1 MNIIGLSYIGCIKKL
16 KFGNPSIFCDETGN
30 NDKTRARAMV
40 SRMEILDP
48 QQLLMFPYNTSA
60 FKIFVAKMGNA
71 NRKSFVWKRVK
82 CPQQTTNTECG
93 YYVMRFMKKIIENQ
107 ADSIKNLFVGRDSFT
122 QKDIDKVRVEWAEYI
137 WQNIFR

>member
-1 MNIIGLSYIGCIKKL
+1 
-16 KFGNPSIFCDETGN
+16 
-30 NDKTRARAMV
+30 MV

-48 QQLLMFPYNTSA
+48 QQLLLFPYNTSKHWMLIVVDPHKFIVYFFDSLGHEPRPNLKNFVSLA

-82 CPQQTTNTECG
+82 CPQQTTNVECG
-93 YYVMRFMKKIIENQ
+93 YYVMRFMKEIIENQ
-107 ADSIKNLFVGRDSFT
+107 FVGRDNFT